1 MDWLFPHTQQYIPD
15 VRAFTLVPATHT
27 HSPVVTCCPV
37 MFADT
42 PARKSIKM
50 QSAVSIFFTVPQNNV
65 LNLVYVHLIYIGLC
79 DYLSWTRIELP
90 HVCTDQN
97 QLSRTLRSPYVNMVA
112 QPSQSEYRSNYT
124 LTRVMHFFLL
134 ATFIPAWSSRTHLI
148 HMYAKHLHVIL
159 LP

>member
-1 MDWLFPHTQQYIPD
+1 MDWLFLHTQQYIPD

-42 PARKSIKM
+42 PAKKSIKM
-50 QSAVSIFFTVPQNNV
+50 QSAVSIFFTVPRNNV

-79 DYLSWTRIELP
+79 GYLSWTRIELP

-97 QLSRTLRSPYVNMVA
+97 QLSRTLRIPYVNMVA
-112 QPSQSEYRSNYT
+112 QPSQSEY
-124 LTRVMHFFLL
+124 LTIRQRGWCIFFLL
-134 ATFIPAWSSRTHLI
+134 STFIPAWSSRTHLI
-148 HMYAKHLHVIL
+148 HMYAKHLIL